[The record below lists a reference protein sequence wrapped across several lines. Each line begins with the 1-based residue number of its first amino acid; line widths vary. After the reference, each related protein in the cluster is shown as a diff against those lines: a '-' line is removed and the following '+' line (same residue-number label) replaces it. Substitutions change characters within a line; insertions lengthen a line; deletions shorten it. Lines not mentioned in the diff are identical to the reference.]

1 MRDFLTGLVIGGLG
15 LFSWFYLIPY
25 GVQQYAEAPSL
36 ALSAT
41 FWPYVITA
49 LLIGLGGCLMVQG
62 GVRLRLQPSTS
73 SVVPKSKLP
82 KEVLWAVF
90 FLVPYYLLAQ
100 SLGLLLASV
109 IAFAAYALLAGEKS
123 YKKVALLSFV
133 VPAFITLF
141 FIYIAQVLVPLGP
154 IDGLFS

>member
-1 MRDFLTGLVIGGLG
+1 MRDFLAGLVIGVLG

-41 FWPYVITA
+41 FWPYVITV
-49 LLIGLGGCLMVQG
+49 LLMGLGGCLMLQG
-62 GVRLRLQPSTS
+62 GLSLRSQASTRA
-73 SVVPKSKLP
+73 VAPKEKLP

-90 FLVPYYLLAQ
+90 FLVPYYFLAQ
-100 SLGLLLASV
+100 SLGLLLASA

-123 YKKVALLSFV
+123 YKKVAVLSFV